1 MFTEVSYFTDIYKE
15 KIYLGHIYRD
25 YFCEMFVVMY

>member
-15 KIYLGHIYRD
+15 KIYFRHTYRD
-25 YFCEMFVVMY
+25 SFCEMFVVMY